1 MDVTLTGIDGLEAT
15 RRIRALPGKLGA
27 TPIIGISSRS
37 EPGDREAAH
46 TTGMNAYLHK
56 PLSLSMLREA
66 IATAVAPQQRR

>member
-15 RRIRALPGKLGA
+15 RRIRALGGKPGA
-27 TPIIGISSRS
+27 TPIIGISGHS

-46 TTGMNAYLHK
+46 TAGMNAYLHK

-66 IATAVAPQQRR
+66 IEAAAPQTRR